1 MNNKKTK
8 LAVVSIILIM
18 AAAIAVLS
26 SKETDQEAEQN
37 IQLRELNDT
46 ETTE

>member
-8 LAVVSIILIM
+8 LAIASILLIM

-37 IQLRELNDT
+37 IQLQDLNNA